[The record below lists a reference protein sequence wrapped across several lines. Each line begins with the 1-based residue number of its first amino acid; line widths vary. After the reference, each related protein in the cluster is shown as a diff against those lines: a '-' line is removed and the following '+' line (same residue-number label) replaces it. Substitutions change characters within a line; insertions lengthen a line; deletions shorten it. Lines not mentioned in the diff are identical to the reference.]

1 MDSLNSD
8 VFTLE
13 YCLGPSRRVLFT
25 ADPETPRALAA
36 LLASPGV
43 RTFWFLRSPH
53 DVSGRNLN
61 RQLERQIGPGM
72 AVTVHPYGRF
82 SPLEMRLMRVL
93 GMTERPDWF
102 QELLEF
108 RR

>member
-1 MDSLNSD
+1 
-8 VFTLE
+8 
-13 YCLGPSRRVLFT
+13 
-25 ADPETPRALAA
+25 
-36 LLASPGV
+36 
-43 RTFWFLRSPH
+43 
-53 DVSGRNLN
+53 
-61 RQLERQIGPGM
+61 M